1 MKNINKEEKILYLIL
16 FSIFSIYNISTLNAS
31 SVELYNLIFNS
42 VVFIFMYIPIFL
54 YNLLKIE
61 RNMCLSEIIIRYES
75 IDKLTI
81 HKIKTLFFI
90 SLRVSIFCI
99 IISNLFFILRDINM
113 IFYKE
118 SWIIIIL
125 SVITQSTGWFFIGIL
140 FLFLTQILKNE
151 ILAYIIEI
159 CILGFVQIILSPL
172 LFGFL
177 RKFIYPIWDIMYF
190 YDFSINIIN
199 KVMCT
204 ILIIIINILII
215 YLYKY
220 LLISKDIGRKSIW
233 I

>member
-31 SVELYNLIFNS
+31 SVELYNLI
-42 VVFIFMYIPIFL
+42 IYTPIFL

-75 IDKLTI
+75 IDKLII

-140 FLFLTQILKNE
+140 FILFIFLFIYYRNMY
-151 ILAYIIEI
+151 IRVCSNYII
-159 CILGFVQIILSPL
+159 
-172 LFGFL
+172 
-177 RKFIYPIWDIMYF
+177 
-190 YDFSINIIN
+190 
-199 KVMCT
+199 T
-204 ILIIIINILII
+204 IIIWIFEKI
-215 YLYKY
+215 YLSNMGYY
-220 LLISKDIGRKSIW
+220 VFL
-233 I
+233 